1 MPTDLSRSLITILI
15 PGSVAVAPWLLAL
28 VQYTSATLGFGSYT
42 SLGNAVLFA
51 AAAVVGTIL
60 QEFGS
65 FVEVRWDRE
74 REKAHEVRENWYSY
88 LARTFDK
95 EPVGYRHLSRL
106 ATTLYFELSMM
117 FATPI
122 FVAGGTTLA
131 VLRFPAGAVWMV
143 LIGSTVLGVSVW
155 FFRWQA
161 RTTHETLCRTRKE
174 LNGRLGVR
182 G

>member
-1 MPTDLSRSLITILI
+1 MPTDLSRSALTILI
-15 PGSVAVAPWLLAL
+15 PGAVAVAPWLLAL
-28 VQYTSATLGFGSYT
+28 VQYTRATLGFDSYT
-42 SLGNAVLFA
+42 SLGNLVLFG

-74 REKAHEVRENWYSY
+74 REDALAVHENWYSY
-88 LARTFDK
+88 LSRILEH
-95 EPVGYRHLSRL
+95 EPVGYRYLSRL

-117 FATPI
+117 FATPT
-122 FVAGGTTLA
+122 FLAGATLLA
-131 VLRFPAGAVWMV
+131 MLRFPGSRMWIVIAGIV
-143 LIGSTVLGVSVW
+143 TLGVSVL

-161 RTTHETLCRTRKE
+161 RETHKTLCETRRE
-174 LNGRLGVR
+174 LNKRLTNG